1 MFSIIL
7 DCIFIIL
14 LNIGIMNSNSEYIH
28 KILTTYF
35 DKANLLTNEVDLI
48 SYSYDAS
55 FYALKPLLVV
65 RPKNIEEIQILFK
78 IVNQEKIPLTFR
90 TAGTSLSGQSI
101 TNGILADIGYYW
113 KNYEILNKGESIVL
127 EPGII
132 GSHANEF
139 LKKYH
144 RKIGPDPASINS
156 CMIGGILANNASG
169 MCCGVENNSYHTLQK
184 IQVVLPNGYILDT
197 FKENYKEDFKN
208 HQKELYEQ
216 ILEIRNSILKKEELV
231 QKIKNKYKIKNTTGY
246 SLNAF
251 IDYEDPADILAHLM
265 IGSEGTLGFI
275 AKAQLKTIPDKK
287 YKFTGLVCF
296 ENIFKACEIIPLL
309 KDMKASAVE
318 LMDRLAIKSI
328 ENKKEAPEFLKQLPE
343 EGTTLLIEFEEDTQ
357 ERLESLKEEVLKK
370 LKKFNLIFP
379 PYFTQEKLEREN
391 IWKIRK
397 GLFPSVG
404 SIRKSGTTVI
414 IEDVAFPLEYL
425 PYATVD
431 LQKLFKK
438 YNYSDAIIFGH
449 AKDGNLHFVISQSF
463 NTNEEIERYNL
474 FLNEV
479 VDIVANQYKGS
490 LKAEHGTGRNI
501 APFVEIEW
509 GKELYEIMKKIKS
522 ILDPNYILNP
532 DVIIS
537 NSKNIHIENLK
548 KIPIIESVADKC
560 IECGFCENV
569 CPSREITSTP
579 RKRIILRREI
589 ERNPE
594 IVSSKMFSYYL
605 FDTCVRCGLCE
616 IPCPVSINTG
626 ELVKSLESKKKS
638 NTLKEKTS
646 ILIVKYFSF
655 VEKWIYWNLLILKI
669 LQKFINKNFLRN
681 IMNKL
686 NQIFRTPIFLNDL
699 FKPSQYYKKIK
710 YNKKNKEKVDFY
722 FFPTCLSRVLN
733 SSSKIDLIEIIQ
745 SIENEFDLKIQILDS
760 TGYCCSQP
768 FESKSLFKAK
778 EKMSKK
784 TYDFL
789 LNNIKPK
796 PIIVD
801 NSSCTYSFRKNSFYK
816 DFEFLDILEF
826 ANLLIQKKP
835 EKFKKIYN
843 KIYIQNICSV
853 QKLKLQDLF
862 LNIGNHI
869 SKKVEFNSFSE
880 CCGFAG
886 DRGIFYPEI
895 NQSAIKNLQNRLD
908 HSNQEEK
915 IEKYISSNL
924 TCELGLSNTGYEFN
938 HILFVLYEILKK
950 EENI

>member
-1 MFSIIL
+1 MNSDPKHIYQ
-7 DCIFIIL
+7 IL
-14 LNIGIMNSNSEYIH
+14 LN
-28 KILTTYF
+28 YF
-35 DKANLLTNEVDLI
+35 DKENLLTDEVDLI

-55 FYALKPLLVV
+55 FYTLKPIIVV
-65 RPKNIEEIQILFK
+65 RPKNTEEIQILFK
-78 IVNQEKIPLTFR
+78 IANQEKIPLTFR

-101 TNGILADIGYYW
+101 TKGILADIGYFW
-113 KNYEILNKGESIVL
+113 KNYEILNKGDSIVL

-139 LKKYH
+139 LKKYR

-169 MCCGVENNSYHTLQK
+169 MCCGVENNSYHTLEK
-184 IQVVLPNGYILDT
+184 IQVVLPNGYVLDT
-197 FKENYKEDFKN
+197 FKENYKQDFQNK
-208 HQKELYEQ
+208 QKELYNK
-216 ILEIRNSILKKEELV
+216 ILEIRNTILEKKELV

-296 ENIFKACEIIPLL
+296 ENIFKACETIPLL
-309 KDMKASAVE
+309 KEMKASAVE
-318 LMDRLAIKSI
+318 LMDRLAIRSI
-328 ENKKEAPEFLKQLPE
+328 ENKKETPEFLKQLPE
-343 EGTTLLIEFEEDTQ
+343 NGTTLLIEFEED
-357 ERLESLKEEVLKK
+357 SKEELEFLKK
-370 LKKFNLIFP
+370 EVLSKLEKFELIFP

-414 IEDVAFPLEYL
+414 IEDIAFPLENL
-425 PYATVD
+425 PYATIE

-438 YNYSDAIIFGH
+438 YNYTDAIIFGH

-463 NTNEEIERYNL
+463 NTNEEIERYNS
-474 FLNEV
+474 FMKDV
-479 VDIVANQYKGS
+479 VDMVANQYQGS

-522 ILDPNYILNP
+522 TLDPNFILNP

-537 NSKNIHIENLK
+537 NSKNIHIQNLK
-548 KIPIIESVADKC
+548 KIPVIENIADKC

-594 IVSSKMFSYYL
+594 IVSSKNFNYYL

-626 ELVKSLESKKKS
+626 ELVKFLESTKKT
-638 NTLKEKTS
+638 NRLKEKIS
-646 ILIVKYFSF
+646 LWIVEYFF
-655 VEKWIYWNLLILKI
+655 LVEKWIYWNLSFLKI
-669 LQKFINKNFLRN
+669 LQKFINKNLLQ
-681 IMNKL
+681 IVMKKL
-686 NQIFRTPIFLNDL
+686 NQIFRTPTFLNGT
-699 FKPSQYYKKIK
+699 FKLSQFYKKIK
-710 YNKKNKEKVDFY
+710 HNKNKEEFELY
-722 FFPTCLSRVLN
+722 YFPTCISRVLSPSLEVN
-733 SSSKIDLIEIIQ
+733 FVEIMQLIEK
-745 SIENEFDLKIQILDS
+745 EFDLKIQILDT

-778 EKMSKK
+778 ENMSKK
-784 TYDFL
+784 TYNFL
-789 LNNIKPK
+789 RNKIKTK
-796 PIIVD
+796 AIVVD
-801 NSSCTYSFRKNSFYK
+801 NSSCTYSFRKNSIYK
-816 DFEFLDILEF
+816 DFEFLDVLEF
-826 ANLLIQKKP
+826 INLLIQKKP

-853 QKLKLQDLF
+853 QKLKLQDSF

-869 SKKVEFNSFSE
+869 SKKIEFNSFSE

-895 NQSAIKNLQNRLD
+895 NQTAIKNLKKRLD
-908 HSNQEEK
+908 TLNQEEK
-915 IEKYISSNL
+915 VEKYISSNL

-938 HILFVLYEILKK
+938 HILFVLYEILKNNDSK
-950 EENI
+950 KGS